1 MHTADRKT
9 VVKVETRRWLLHPGV
24 FALLVVVSLLTAL
37 LSYAAVMASSG
48 ASSDAGA
55 VSIDTT
61 AALGPDSEDP
71 EKLDLAATSIYLLAP
86 LAASLHGVLFAGS
99 ELSSGALLNIAVAA
113 RRLRT
118 IFAVRALS
126 LVLLSLITGAI
137 LTALSIAGL
146 TAGLRQAEVPSLTPE
161 APLGTVILGGSI
173 LYATVAV
180 IAFAAATLLRR
191 WVVVLVAL
199 VAYFVVAE
207 PLLASMLSEHA
218 SKWLPHVSLGKWV
231 DFEPERRFA
240 FPTMVLALLA
250 LVTAVVGTQRDRAAR

>member
-1 MHTADRKT
+1 MTPLAHPKQIIAIPERIHYVRKYHVQQDRQRD
-9 VVKVETRRWLLHPGV
+9 RRGRASHQQGNDHEANPGV
-24 FALLVVVSLLTAL
+24 FALLVVVPLLSAL

-146 TAGLRQAEVPSLTPE
+146 MTGLRQAEVPSLTPRS
-161 APLGTVILGGSI
+161 APWYRHPGRIHSLRHRCRDRICGSNTAKTVGRRFGCTRSLFRRCRTPVSFN
-173 LYATVAV
+173 AV
-180 IAFAAATLLRR
+180 RTCFE
-191 WVVVLVAL
+191 
-199 VAYFVVAE
+199 VVA
-207 PLLASMLSEHA
+207 S
-218 SKWLPHVSLGKWV
+218 
-231 DFEPERRFA
+231 RFA
-240 FPTMVLALLA
+240 WK
-250 LVTAVVGTQRDRAAR
+250 VGSL

>member
-9 VVKVETRRWLLHPGV
+9 VVKVETRRWILHPGV
-24 FALLVVVSLLTAL
+24 FALLVVVPLLTAL

-137 LTALSIAGL
+137 LTLSLIHI
-146 TAGLRQAEVPSLTPE
+146 S
-161 APLGTVILGGSI
+161 
-173 LYATVAV
+173 
-180 IAFAAATLLRR
+180 
-191 WVVVLVAL
+191 
-199 VAYFVVAE
+199 E
-207 PLLASMLSEHA
+207 PTR
-218 SKWLPHVSLGKWV
+218 PY
-231 DFEPERRFA
+231 
-240 FPTMVLALLA
+240 
-250 LVTAVVGTQRDRAAR
+250 